1 MESSLTRTAVL
12 DECCQEGSSH
22 GGAAMQQTGMGSPVL
37 EEGSSHGG
45 AAGQQTGMGSAVLE
59 EGKVAGSDHDRATA
73 TVWPDNDIDFNLF
86 LEEEEIFKD
95 LESDHDWD
103 DIETKEDS
111 KDEEMKEESL
121 DLDEDNN
128 WSGVSFEEVK
138 EQNVDMEKADYD
150 DKDEHVKVPIEIEM
164 DLETDS
170 ESDEDYSENKEDSED
185 DEMEKEALDLDED
198 NNWPGI
204 SFDEEV
210 QEQNEYMEK
219 ADYDDKVEH
228 VKVPIEIVMDE
239 EKVGTE
245 ALQLVV
251 SKPLGPYSTE
261 VLGQGCSS
269 WGPYSRDSLN
279 SGGCTSMG
287 LWSAGAQDTSLNIV
301 DVPNTIEAT
310 YCEAKTP
317 EDEEEE
323 VYSHEDTVEES
334 IEDVKEVILE
344 NIDDLVEDNLGQPV
358 PLVTVK
364 DEFMEEKVKMYV
376 KIKGFPWWPAFFKQE
391 GNIATFLD
399 NQIGHPLEVRDF
411 TDANKD
417 WILSTVRFSKKTGSS
432 KTAFLCDNA
441 KISNM

>member
-1 MESSLTRTAVL
+1 MESSLTHTAVL

-22 GGAAMQQTGMGSPVL
+22 GGAAGQQTGMGSPVL

-121 DLDEDNN
+121 DLE
-128 WSGVSFEEVK
+128 
-138 EQNVDMEKADYD
+138 
-150 DKDEHVKVPIEIEM
+150 
-164 DLETDS
+164 
-170 ESDEDYSENKEDSED
+170 EDSED
-185 DEMEKEALDLDED
+185 DEMKKESLDLEED

>member
-1 MESSLTRTAVL
+1 MASSLTRTAVL
-12 DECCQEGSSH
+12 DECCQ
-22 GGAAMQQTGMGSPVL
+22 
-37 EEGSSHGG
+37 EGSSHGG

-121 DLDEDNN
+121 DLE
-128 WSGVSFEEVK
+128 
-138 EQNVDMEKADYD
+138 
-150 DKDEHVKVPIEIEM
+150 
-164 DLETDS
+164 
-170 ESDEDYSENKEDSED
+170 EDSED
-185 DEMEKEALDLDED
+185 DEMKKESLDLEED

-279 SGGCTSMG
+279 SGGCTSVG

>member
-1 MESSLTRTAVL
+1 MASSLTRTAVL

-22 GGAAMQQTGMGSPVL
+22 GGAAGQQTGMGSPVL

-121 DLDEDNN
+121 DLE
-128 WSGVSFEEVK
+128 
-138 EQNVDMEKADYD
+138 
-150 DKDEHVKVPIEIEM
+150 
-164 DLETDS
+164 
-170 ESDEDYSENKEDSED
+170 EDSED
-185 DEMEKEALDLDED
+185 DEMKKESFDLEED
-198 NNWPGI
+198 KNWPGI

>member
-1 MESSLTRTAVL
+1 MESSLSHTAVL

-22 GGAAMQQTGMGSPVL
+22 GGAAGQQTGMGSPVL

-121 DLDEDNN
+121 DLE
-128 WSGVSFEEVK
+128 
-138 EQNVDMEKADYD
+138 
-150 DKDEHVKVPIEIEM
+150 
-164 DLETDS
+164 
-170 ESDEDYSENKEDSED
+170 EDSED
-185 DEMEKEALDLDED
+185 DEMKKESLDLEED

>member
-22 GGAAMQQTGMGSPVL
+22 GGAAGQQTGMGSPVL

-121 DLDEDNN
+121 DLE
-128 WSGVSFEEVK
+128 
-138 EQNVDMEKADYD
+138 
-150 DKDEHVKVPIEIEM
+150 
-164 DLETDS
+164 
-170 ESDEDYSENKEDSED
+170 EDSED
-185 DEMEKEALDLDED
+185 DEMKKESLDLEED

-301 DVPNTIEAT
+301 DVPNTFEAT

-334 IEDVKEVILE
+334 IEDVIEVILE

>member
-1 MESSLTRTAVL
+1 MESSLTHTAVL

-37 EEGSSHGG
+37 EEVSSHGG

-121 DLDEDNN
+121 DLE
-128 WSGVSFEEVK
+128 
-138 EQNVDMEKADYD
+138 
-150 DKDEHVKVPIEIEM
+150 
-164 DLETDS
+164 
-170 ESDEDYSENKEDSED
+170 EDSED
-185 DEMEKEALDLDED
+185 DEMKKESLDLEED
-198 NNWPGI
+198 NNWPGV

-279 SGGCTSMG
+279 SGGCTSVG

-441 KISNM
+441 KIYNM

>member
-12 DECCQEGSSH
+12 DEGCQEGSSH
-22 GGAAMQQTGMGSPVL
+22 GGAA
-37 EEGSSHGG
+37 
-45 AAGQQTGMGSAVLE
+45 GQKTGMGSAVLE
-59 EGKVAGSDHDRATA
+59 EGRGAGSGHDRATA
-73 TVWPDNDIDFNLF
+73 TVWPENDIDFSLF

-95 LESDHDWD
+95 LESDPELE
-103 DIETKEDS
+103 IEKKEDS
-111 KDEEMKEESL
+111 KDEEIKEESL
-121 DLDEDNN
+121 DLYEDNN

-138 EQNVDMEKADYD
+138 EQNVEMEKADYD

-170 ESDEDYSENKEDSED
+170 ECEGKGREDYNED
-185 DEMEKEALDLDED
+185 DEMEKEALDLHED
-198 NNWPGI
+198 NNWPGM

-279 SGGCTSMG
+279 SGGCTPVG
-287 LWSAGAQDTSLNIV
+287 LWSVGAQDTSLNIV
-301 DVPNTIEAT
+301 DVPNPFGAT

-317 EDEEEE
+317 KDKEEE
-323 VYSHEDTVEES
+323 VYSHEDTVDSVKEES
-334 IEDVKEVILE
+334 IEDVKELILE
-344 NIDDLVEDNLGQPV
+344 NIDGLVKDNLGQPV
-358 PLVTVK
+358 PLVIVK

-411 TDANKD
+411 TDANKE
-417 WILSTVRFSKKTGSS
+417 WIMSRVRFSKKTGSS

>member
-1 MESSLTRTAVL
+1 MESSLTHTAVL

-22 GGAAMQQTGMGSPVL
+22 GGAAGQQTGMGSPVL

-121 DLDEDNN
+121 DLE
-128 WSGVSFEEVK
+128 
-138 EQNVDMEKADYD
+138 
-150 DKDEHVKVPIEIEM
+150 
-164 DLETDS
+164 
-170 ESDEDYSENKEDSED
+170 EDSED
-185 DEMEKEALDLDED
+185 DEMKKESLDLEED

-279 SGGCTSMG
+279 SGGCTSVG

>member
-1 MESSLTRTAVL
+1 MESSLSHTAVL

-22 GGAAMQQTGMGSPVL
+22 GGAAGQQTGMGSPVL
-37 EEGSSHGG
+37 EEVSSHGG

-121 DLDEDNN
+121 DLE
-128 WSGVSFEEVK
+128 
-138 EQNVDMEKADYD
+138 
-150 DKDEHVKVPIEIEM
+150 
-164 DLETDS
+164 
-170 ESDEDYSENKEDSED
+170 EDSED
-185 DEMEKEALDLDED
+185 DEMKKESLDLEED
-198 NNWPGI
+198 NNWPGV

-219 ADYDDKVEH
+219 ADYEDKVEH